1 VSIALQVGK
10 LAWWAECI
18 ALDATRANTR
28 VPRLQ
33 QHASSAK
40 SVSTK
45 APRQG
50 LSQRHAP
57 IVPQDFTPL
66 ALETSD
72 VPVVIMA
79 SLLLRRQQP
88 PVLVVPLE
96 NMPPQSGP
104 QLVPTAQQGILLVLL
119 DIASARGVAR
129 VPSRRLLRPQR
140 VLGVPRVSTR
150 AALAAQHAPHA
161 AMVSTLALVLLSAAI
176 VLMEKSRPGEAPVQ
190 PVLSAKTVT
199 TAKHRPA
206 MTAQLAST
214 QVPQGV

>member
-1 VSIALQVGK
+1 MCQLLLWQVCCCGGSNHLCWLCRWK
-10 LAWWAECI
+10 TCHLNQGHNLYQLRSRSVI
-18 ALDATRANTR
+18 
-28 VPRLQ
+28 
-33 QHASSAK
+33 QHYA
-40 SVSTK
+40 
-45 APRQG
+45 
-50 LSQRHAP
+50 
-57 IVPQDFTPL
+57 TPL
-66 ALETSD
+66 HAFSFMLIPSD
-72 VPVVIMA
+72 P
-79 SLLLRRQQP
+79 LLCH
-88 PVLVVPLE
+88 E
-96 NMPPQSGP
+96 
-104 QLVPTAQQGILLVLL
+104 QGILLVLL